1 MYRSIH
7 DERLDEETEALA
19 ERVYGLRYQRGWS
32 QIELS
37 RRSGVTQATISS
49 LENARRAAY
58 MPTLR
63 KIAQA
68 FGLPTRELLMDNPDA
83 QTLQEPQD
91 LGAIS
96 KEFTE

>member
-1 MYRSIH
+1 MYRTIH
-7 DERLDEETEALA
+7 DERSDEETEALA

-37 RRSGVTQATISS
+37 RRAGVTQATISS
-49 LENARRAAY
+49 VENARRAAY

-63 KIAQA
+63 KIAGA

-83 QTLQEPQD
+83 MLLQTPQD
-91 LGAIS
+91 MGANS
-96 KEFTE
+96 EEFAE